1 MTLSTKELILNQ
13 GRNVSLS
20 CMLLPVGDDY
30 GKITRRPAV
39 LILPGGGYSVCSD
52 REAEVV
58 AYPYLTA
65 GYHAF
70 VLRYSVAEHRT
81 WPNPLNDYE
90 HAMELIR
97 ANADEWNLMP
107 DKIAVIGFSAGGHL
121 AACAATVAK
130 NKPNAAIL
138 GYAALELGIAQAC
151 QPGTEIIAPVD
162 HIDGNTCP
170 CFLFAARD
178 DNVVPIQNS
187 LNFQSRLA
195 KFGIQFE
202 SHIYAYGGHG
212 FSTGAPSVIGTG
224 ICDRIP
230 NWVND
235 SIGWLGDVLGC
246 LTADGIG
253 NPVCPAKIDGNN
265 EMVLNVDCTLGYL
278 QQQEQA
284 QAVLAPV
291 FGVIDAVIRGRFT
304 NVEGAYSV
312 LRPATLRS
320 LMITIGKSG
329 EDIAS
334 LDCLLRKIPNK
345 KE

>member
-1 MTLSTKELILNQ
+1 MTIETKVIELNQ
-13 GRNVSLS
+13 ERNVTLS
-20 CMLLPVGDDY
+20 CMLLAVGEDY
-30 GKITRRPAV
+30 GKIRKRPAV

-58 AYPYLTA
+58 AYPYLNA
-65 GYHAF
+65 GFHAF
-70 VLRYSVAEHRT
+70 ILRYSVSEHRA
-81 WPNPLNDYE
+81 WPNPLDDYE
-90 HAMELIR
+90 QAMELIR
-97 ANADEWNLMP
+97 SNADAWNLMA

-138 GYAALELGIAQAC
+138 GYAAVELNIAQAC
-151 QPGTEIIAPVD
+151 QPGTEVIAPVD

-224 ICDRIP
+224 VCNRIP
-230 NWVND
+230 NWVAD
-235 SIGWLGDVLGC
+235 SIGWLGDVLGR
-246 LTADGIG
+246 LTADGMG
-253 NPVCPAKIDGNN
+253 EPACPAKIDGNN
-265 EMVLNVDCTLGYL
+265 EAVLNVDCTLGYL

-284 QAVLAPV
+284 KEVLAPV
-291 FGVIDAVIRGRFT
+291 FAAIDAVIRGRFT
-304 NVEGAYSV
+304 NVDGAYTV

-320 LMITIGKSG
+320 LMVTMGQSG
-329 EDIAS
+329 EAITG
-334 LDCLLRKIPNK
+334 LDSLLRKIPNQK
-345 KE
+345 